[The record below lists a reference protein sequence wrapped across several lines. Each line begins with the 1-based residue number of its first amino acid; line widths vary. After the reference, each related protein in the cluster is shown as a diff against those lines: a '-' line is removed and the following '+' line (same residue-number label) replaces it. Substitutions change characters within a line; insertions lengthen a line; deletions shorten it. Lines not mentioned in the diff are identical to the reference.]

1 MPKTSTK
8 SPPSHWRPSPYG
20 AFFPSSRWQSSP
32 SLPTTP
38 TGSTGNDENCPLQ
51 PAQQSSARPKAFE
64 LPPAVTTPSL
74 EARTQCTKAP
84 IIAGVNMINP
94 PPNGPQAIKPPQVS
108 TPNGLPDR
116 RFFARD
122 FAPYLPKPM
131 PTSKPEIRPEL
142 KPSIKPDMKPDI
154 EPEIKPRADL
164 TMVDSMALQAVSR
177 QGNGTQQP
185 PGLAIHS
192 NSSGGGV
199 QFNVFTKVPTVSKTI
214 SFNVKNEEAL
224 VQAYRHVK
232 SMNPSADV
240 GGIMF
245 CVAPK
250 GGSFT
255 STQNIDWSSFAGR
268 PDHSSHNYNSSRPHS
283 QYYRPSPFSEV
294 DSEVGLQGAP
304 GAGNVDKTS
313 DWMSLFQCLSTIS
326 ESLICIVSQLN
337 TPRQKQWF

>member
-20 AFFPSSRWQSSP
+20 AFFPSSRWQSSS

-38 TGSTGNDENCPLQ
+38 GDENNPPLR
-51 PAQQSSARPKAFE
+51 PAQQSPARPKAFQ

-74 EARTQCTKAP
+74 EAPSQHTKDP
-84 IIAGVNMINP
+84 ITGANTIP
-94 PPNGPQAIKPPQVS
+94 PPSNGPQAVKAPQVQA
-108 TPNGLPDR
+108 PNGLPAR
-116 RFFARD
+116 RFFAHD
-122 FAPYLPKPM
+122 FAPYILKPM
-131 PTSKPEIRPEL
+131 PTSKPEIRSEIRPEL
-142 KPSIKPDMKPDI
+142 KPDIK
-154 EPEIKPRADL
+154 PEIKPRADL

-177 QGNGTQQP
+177 KGTRQP

-214 SFNVKNEEAL
+214 AFNVENEEAL
-224 VQAYRHVK
+224 VQAYRQVK

-255 STQNIDWSSFAGR
+255 STQNIDWDSLAGHA
-268 PDHSSHNYNSSRPHS
+268 DHSGHNYNSSRPHS
-283 QYYRPSPFSEV
+283 QYYRPSPY
-294 DSEVGLQGAP
+294 DRP
-304 GAGNVDKTS
+304 
-313 DWMSLFQCLSTIS
+313 W
-326 ESLICIVSQLN
+326 
-337 TPRQKQWF
+337 TPR